1 MAKDSPSISRRRL
14 ARVLGLSA
22 DASRQQIEAAMPRLM
37 KRLLRRLDSA
47 EEADSPTEAIAL
59 RREITDLETSRAY
72 FAASPGDRSGLSRWQ
87 ARLGVLLGTAFTVG
101 LLLAYNAG
109 YRISRMTADESVT
122 FAESNAQL
130 ILDGRL
136 PGAVLRVLDADREEL
151 LIKVPAEE
159 AHVELAEGRYAIEV
173 NRPDCPDRWTRSIYF
188 EAAST
193 HRFEPLICQGE
204 GRLTV
209 RSNVSRDRLRI
220 DGFDVGPTGETLH
233 ALGVGDHEIQVEK
246 AGYQPFLGKVR
257 IRPDEELELRAELVA
272 GSAGP
277 PIGRPMPVTK
287 VAPTKAPSATVRPEP
302 FDVSSL
308 EQGFKPKA
316 AEFGLTARD
325 LLPDDFDSRNSTGG
339 GSTAWHD
346 RVSAEMIARYDRD
359 GSGLIDQLEE
369 SEAISCAVWLEIERD
384 FDGGG
389 LGLPMVRYY
398 GFDGSEWHPKALGFA
413 RSHRSA
419 VFEKMKECGLAP

>member
-1 MAKDSPSISRRRL
+1 MAKDSPTISRRRL
-14 ARVLGLSA
+14 ARVVGLSP
-22 DASRQQIEAAMPRLM
+22 DASRQQIETAMPRLM
-37 KRLLRRLDSA
+37 ERLLRRLDSA
-47 EEADSPTEAIAL
+47 DEAEAITL

-72 FAASPGDRSGLSRWQ
+72 FAASPGDRFRPSRWQ
-87 ARLGVLLGTAFTVG
+87 ARLGVLLGTALTVG

-109 YRISRMTADESVT
+109 YRISRVTADESVT

-136 PGAVLRVLDADREEL
+136 PGATLRVLDADREEL
-151 LIKVPAEE
+151 LIKVPAEA
-159 AHVELAEGRYAIEV
+159 AHVELVEGRYAIEV
-173 NRPDCPDRWTRSIYF
+173 NREDCPDQWTRSIYF
-188 EAAST
+188 EAASI

-233 ALGVGDHEIQVEK
+233 TLGVGDHEIQVEK

-257 IRPDEELELRAELVA
+257 IRPDEELELRAELIA

-287 VAPTKAPSATVRPEP
+287 MAPSQAPSTSVQPEP

-316 AEFGLTARD
+316 ADFGLTARD
-325 LLPDDFDSRNSTGG
+325 LLPDDFNSRDSTGG

-346 RVSAEMIARYDRD
+346 RVSAELIARYDLD

-398 GFDGSEWHPKALGFA
+398 GFDGSEWHPRALGFV

-419 VFEKMKECGLAP
+419 VFEKMKECGLAT

>member
-1 MAKDSPSISRRRL
+1 MAKDSPAISHRRL

-22 DASRQQIEAAMPRLM
+22 DASRQQIEAAMPLLM
-37 KRLLRRLDSA
+37 KRLLGRLDSA
-47 EEADSPTEAIAL
+47 EEAEAIAL

-72 FAASPGDRSGLSRWQ
+72 FAAPPGDRSGPRRWQ

-109 YRISRMTADESVT
+109 YRISRVTADESVT
-122 FAESNAQL
+122 FAEANAQL

-136 PGAVLRVLDADREEL
+136 PRATLRVLDADREEL
-151 LIKVPAEE
+151 MIKVPAEG
-159 AHVELAEGRYAIEV
+159 AHVELAEGRYVIEV
-173 NRPDCPDRWTRSIYF
+173 SREDCPDEWTRSIYF
-188 EAAST
+188 EAGSI

-209 RSNVSRDRLRI
+209 RSNVSRDRLII
-220 DGFDVGPTGETLH
+220 DGFDVGPTGEKSH

-246 AGYQPFLGKVR
+246 TGYQPFLGMVR
-257 IRPDEELELRAELVA
+257 IRPEEELELRAELVA
-272 GSAGP
+272 GSAEP
-277 PIGRPMPVTK
+277 PIGRPMPVAK
-287 VAPTKAPSATVRPEP
+287 VAPSQAPSTSVRPEP

-316 AEFGLTARD
+316 TDFGLTARD
-325 LLPDDFDSRNSTGG
+325 LLPDEFDSRNSTGG

-346 RVSAEMIARYDRD
+346 RVSAELIARYDRD
-359 GSGLIDQLEE
+359 DSGLIDRLEE

-419 VFEKMKECGLAP
+419 VFEKMKECGLGA